1 MINLVLNRMAYPIL
15 KAGSA
20 SDVTKKVQGRVE
32 YGNIL
37 GQEMAV
43 AAGILPRVTLQKGGG
58 GSSSSRTA
66 SLVGATLL
74 TPTEVTT
81 AVTTLVSNI
90 SINPRTAAVLSA
102 AALSKYGITSVPGAV
117 AAAPTAPITLTVPG
131 APTLGVITSSYGS
144 ISMAFTPPVNDGGSP
159 ITNYSYAFFSKGGF
173 GPYTEVS
180 PPQTTSPLIINI
192 FLAPGSA
199 TMAIKAINAIG
210 SSIASNLTSFTVV
223 APT

>member
-1 MINLVLNRMAYPIL
+1 MSYPIL

-20 SDVTKKVQGRVE
+20 SDITKKNQGRVE

-43 AAGILPRVTLQKGGG
+43 AAGIIPRITLQKGGG

-90 SINPRTAAVLSA
+90 SINPRTAAILSA

-117 AAAPTAPITLTVPG
+117 AAAPTATITVPG
-131 APTLGVITSSYGS
+131 APTLGIVTLSYNTVS
-144 ISMAFTPPVNDGGSP
+144 LAFTAPASDGGSP
-159 ITNYSYAFFSKGGF
+159 ITNYSYAFFSKGSF
-173 GPYTEVS
+173 TAYTNFS
-180 PPQTTSPLIINI
+180 PDDTTSPLIING
-192 FLAPGSA
+192 LPPGTYSLN
-199 TMAIKAINAIG
+199 IKAINAIG
-210 SSIASNLTSFTVV
+210 SSAGSNLVTFTVV
-223 APT
+223 PAG